1 MSDLI
6 LHHYP
11 TSPFAE
17 KIRLIFGF
25 KQLAWHS
32 VIIPMIMPKPDL
44 TALTG
49 GYRRTPVL
57 QIGADIYCDTALI
70 CDMLEHIAPTPTP
83 TPYPEAVKGVARIV
97 AQWADSALF
106 TAAMAYNFQ
115 PVGVAQVFAGA
126 PAEAVQAFVA
136 DRGAMRGG
144 APRMAAAD
152 AAATYKSYLR
162 RLANMLHG
170 QDFLLGA
177 QACVADFAAYHPLWF
192 TQERTPALAGILDAT
207 PEVLAWMARM
217 KAIGHGTPGKLS
229 AAEALQMASHAT
241 PAPLQTDVFQDEH
254 VIPLGS
260 RVVIAADH
268 FGQEPTEGDLLAA
281 TRTRYTLRRS
291 DERAGTVH
299 VHFPRVGFTLKK
311 AAP

>member
-17 KIRLIFGF
+17 KIRLIFGY
-25 KQLAWHS
+25 KQLAWKS
-32 VIIPMIMPKPDL
+32 VFIPMIMPKPDL

-49 GYRRTPVL
+49 GYRKTPVL
-57 QIGADIYCDTALI
+57 QVGADIYCDTALI
-70 CDMLEHIAPTPTP
+70 CDVLEHIGPKPTI
-83 TPYPEAVKGVARIV
+83 YPDAVKGAARIV

-115 PVGVAQVFAGA
+115 PAGVAQVFAGA
-126 PAEAVQAFVA
+126 PVESVQAFVA

-144 APRMAAAD
+144 AARMSSAD

-170 QDFLLGA
+170 QDFLFGA
-177 QACVADFAAYHPLWF
+177 QPCVADFAAYHPLWF

-207 PEVLAWMARM
+207 PEVKSWMARM
-217 KAIGHGTPGKLS
+217 QAIGHGTPGKCS
-229 AAEALQMASHAT
+229 AEQALQVAQTST
-241 PAPLQTDVFQDEH
+241 PASLQDEVFQDEH
-254 VIPLGS
+254 CIALGS
-260 RVVIAADH
+260 AVVIAADN
-268 FGQEPTEGDLLAA
+268 FGLEPTEGELVAA
-281 TRTRYTLRRS
+281 TRTRYTLKRS

-311 AAP
+311 ASA

>member
-17 KIRLIFGF
+17 KIRLIFGY
-25 KQLAWHS
+25 KQLAWKS
-32 VIIPMIMPKPDL
+32 VFIPMIMPKPDL

-49 GYRRTPVL
+49 GYRKTPVL
-57 QIGADIYCDTALI
+57 QVGADIYCDTALI
-70 CDMLEHIAPTPTP
+70 CDVLEHIGPKPTI
-83 TPYPEAVKGVARIV
+83 YPDAVKGAARIV

-115 PVGVAQVFAGA
+115 PAGVAQVFAGA
-126 PAEAVQAFVA
+126 PVESVQAFVA

-144 APRMAAAD
+144 AARMSSAD

-170 QDFLLGA
+170 QDFLFGV
-177 QACVADFAAYHPLWF
+177 QPCVADFAAYHPLWF

-207 PEVLAWMARM
+207 PEVKSWMARM
-217 KAIGHGTPGKLS
+217 QAIGHGTPGKCS
-229 AAEALQMASHAT
+229 AEQALQVAQTST
-241 PAPLQTDVFQDEH
+241 PASLQGEVFQDEH
-254 VIPLGS
+254 GIALGS
-260 RVVIAADH
+260 AVVIAADN
-268 FGQEPTEGDLLAA
+268 FGLEPTEGELVAA
-281 TRTRYTLRRS
+281 TRTRYTLKRS

-311 AAP
+311 ASA

>member
-17 KIRLIFGF
+17 KIRLIFGY
-25 KQLAWHS
+25 KQLAWKS
-32 VIIPMIMPKPDL
+32 VFIPMIMPKPDL

-49 GYRRTPVL
+49 GYRKTPVL
-57 QIGADIYCDTALI
+57 QVGADIYCDTALI
-70 CDMLEHIAPTPTP
+70 CDVLEHIGPKPTI
-83 TPYPEAVKGVARIV
+83 YPDAVKGAARIV

-115 PVGVAQVFAGA
+115 PAGVAQVFAGA
-126 PAEAVQAFVA
+126 PAESVQAFVA

-144 APRMAAAD
+144 AARMASAD

-170 QDFLLGA
+170 QDFLFGA
-177 QACVADFAAYHPLWF
+177 QPCVADFAAYHPLWF
-192 TQERTPALAGILDAT
+192 TQERTPALADILDAT
-207 PEVLAWMARM
+207 PEVKSWMARM
-217 KAIGHGTPGKLS
+217 QAIGHGTPGKCS
-229 AAEALQMASHAT
+229 AEQALQVAQTST
-241 PAPLQTDVFQDEH
+241 PASLQGEVFQDEH
-254 VIPLGS
+254 GIALGS
-260 RVVIAADH
+260 AVVIAADN
-268 FGQEPTEGDLLAA
+268 FGLEPTEGELVAA
-281 TRTRYTLRRS
+281 TRTRYTLKRS

-311 AAP
+311 ASA